1 MIDHRGVSGGE
12 GAPRGSSL
20 RPYDPSGPWQGL
32 IFIAPVAGLVAALW
46 AARLLAL
53 SAIATIAV
61 TVALLGGALLA
72 GGVRVDWLALL
83 RRTLIGW
90 GLFLLVAF
98 AVGYGAWTLAE
109 AGGPDLIPARETL
122 FSEVGGI
129 WNPAMSAIAL
139 PLVAGV
145 AAATWWLHARLP
157 ATPFPAPMRCAA
169 IILILLAAPV
179 AGAWLARTLL
189 ALA

>member
-1 MIDHRGVSGGE
+1 M
-12 GAPRGSSL
+12 
-20 RPYDPSGPWQGL
+20 
-32 IFIAPVAGLVAALW
+32 
-46 AARLLAL
+46 
-53 SAIATIAV
+53 
-61 TVALLGGALLA
+61 ALLGGALLA
-72 GGVRVDWLALL
+72 GGARVDWLALL

-179 AGAWLARTLL
+179 AGARLARTLL